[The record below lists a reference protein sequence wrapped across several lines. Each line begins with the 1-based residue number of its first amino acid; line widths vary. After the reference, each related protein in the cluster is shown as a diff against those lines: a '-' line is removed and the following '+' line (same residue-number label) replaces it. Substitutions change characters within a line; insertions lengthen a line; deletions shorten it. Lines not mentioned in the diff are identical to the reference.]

1 MASLIAKAK
10 ALEEEGITT
19 YCYTGSYEIPV
30 KTITESI
37 KGDIML
43 IDKIIG
49 VGELALADNRSSQP
63 TYEQFVNTVA
73 QARVGGLLSG
83 KAGVVNIHLGS
94 GVQNLQYLFKIIE
107 ETEIPA
113 TQLLPTH
120 INRGDKLFKIG
131 IDYVKKGGFIDLT
144 TSSDPEHLEPGE
156 LMASEALAK
165 IVEEGIDIDHITF
178 TSDGNGSMP
187 IFDDSGKLSGVG
199 ICEVSTLYNSVRE
212 SVKKYNIPL
221 EKAIKV
227 ITSNVAELLKLDNKG
242 KIEKNK
248 DADLVII
255 DEKTLEIDTV
265 IAKGKVVV
273 KEGKCIVKGTFE

>member
-94 GVQNLQYLFKIIE
+94 GVQNLQ
-107 ETEIPA
+107 
-113 TQLLPTH
+113 
-120 INRGDKLFKIG
+120 
-131 IDYVKKGGFIDLT
+131 
-144 TSSDPEHLEPGE
+144 
-156 LMASEALAK
+156 
-165 IVEEGIDIDHITF
+165 
-178 TSDGNGSMP
+178 
-187 IFDDSGKLSGVG
+187 
-199 ICEVSTLYNSVRE
+199 
-212 SVKKYNIPL
+212 
-221 EKAIKV
+221 
-227 ITSNVAELLKLDNKG
+227 
-242 KIEKNK
+242 
-248 DADLVII
+248 
-255 DEKTLEIDTV
+255 
-265 IAKGKVVV
+265 
-273 KEGKCIVKGTFE
+273 